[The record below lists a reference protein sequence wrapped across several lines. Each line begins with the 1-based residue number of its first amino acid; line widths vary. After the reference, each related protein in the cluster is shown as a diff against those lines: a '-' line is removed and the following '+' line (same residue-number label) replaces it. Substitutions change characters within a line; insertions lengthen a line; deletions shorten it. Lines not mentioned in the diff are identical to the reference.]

1 MRVITSP
8 RPAITPQSPKEIN
21 KIEAGITR
29 AEIEEYF
36 LYDSINPANRKRR
49 MSRRMA
55 THLRKMVSQSKH
67 ETIAQKALPP
77 GWFEAIHQPMTSTEV
92 KRLRRIAAPS
102 EVGKLEG
109 IPQGP
114 ELAPRER
121 RLLERHREIV
131 AARHEAVMRL
141 VAMEQAKAKGGAN
154 R

>member
-1 MRVITSP
+1 MRSATLP
-8 RPAITPQSPKEIN
+8 RPAITPQSPKEPN

-67 ETIAQKALPP
+67 ANIAKAVLPP
-77 GWFEAIHQPMTSTEV
+77 GWFEVIH
-92 KRLRRIAAPS
+92 RIEAT
-102 EVGKLEG
+102 
-109 IPQGP
+109 P
-114 ELAPRER
+114 ELLTER
-121 RLLERHREIV
+121 TVERHREVV

-141 VAMEQAKAKGGAN
+141 VALEQAKAKGGAN
-154 R
+154 RS

>member
-1 MRVITSP
+1 MRAATLP
-8 RPAITPQSPKEIN
+8 RPAITPQSPKEPN

-67 ETIAQKALPP
+67 ANIAKAVLPP
-77 GWFEAIHQPMTSTEV
+77 GWFEVIH
-92 KRLRRIAAPS
+92 RIEAT
-102 EVGKLEG
+102 
-109 IPQGP
+109 P
-114 ELAPRER
+114 ELLTER
-121 RLLERHREIV
+121 TVERHREVV

-141 VAMEQAKAKGGAN
+141 VALEQAKAKGGAN
-154 R
+154 RA

>member
-1 MRVITSP
+1 MRAATLP
-8 RPAITPQSPKEIN
+8 RPAITPQSPKEPN

-36 LYDSINPANRKRR
+36 LYDSINPSNRKRR

-67 ETIAQKALPP
+67 ANIAKAVLPP
-77 GWFEAIHQPMTSTEV
+77 GWFEVIH
-92 KRLRRIAAPS
+92 RIEAT
-102 EVGKLEG
+102 
-109 IPQGP
+109 P
-114 ELAPRER
+114 ELLTER
-121 RLLERHREIV
+121 TVERHREVV

-141 VAMEQAKAKGGAN
+141 VALEQAKSKAGAN

>member
-1 MRVITSP
+1 LRSATLP
-8 RPAITPQSPKEIN
+8 RPAITPQSPKEPN

-67 ETIAQKALPP
+67 ANIAKAVLPP
-77 GWFEAIHQPMTSTEV
+77 GWFEIIH
-92 KRLRRIAAPS
+92 RIEAT
-102 EVGKLEG
+102 
-109 IPQGP
+109 P
-114 ELAPRER
+114 ELLIER
-121 RLLERHREIV
+121 TVERHREVV

-141 VAMEQAKAKGGAN
+141 VALEQAKSKAGAN

>member
-8 RPAITPQSPKEIN
+8 RPAITPQSQKESN

-67 ETIAQKALPP
+67 ETIAQKVLPP
-77 GWFEAIHQPMTSTEV
+77 GWFEAIHQPV
-92 KRLRRIAAPS
+92 KSS
-102 EVGKLEG
+102 EVSKF
-109 IPQGP
+109 
-114 ELAPRER
+114 
-121 RLLERHREIV
+121 RLLNEPGNERSAERHREIV

-141 VAMEQAKAKGGAN
+141 VAMEQAKAKGGAS

>member
-1 MRVITSP
+1 MIATVSP
-8 RPAITPQSPKEIN
+8 RPSVTPAKEPN

-29 AEIEEYF
+29 AEIVEYF
-36 LYDSINPANRKRR
+36 LYDSIDPSNRKRR
-49 MSRRMA
+49 MSRSMA
-55 THLRKMVSQSKH
+55 KRLADLVSRN
-67 ETIAQKALPP
+67 ENIAEVTLPP

-141 VAMEQAKAKGGAN
+141 VALEQAKAKGGAN

>member
-1 MRVITSP
+1 MIATTAT
-8 RPAITPQSPKEIN
+8 RPAITPQSPKEPN

-67 ETIAQKALPP
+67 VNIAKAVLPP
-77 GWFEAIHQPMTSTEV
+77 GWFEAIH
-92 KRLRRIAAPS
+92 RIEPT
-102 EVGKLEG
+102 
-109 IPQGP
+109 P
-114 ELAPRER
+114 ELLTER
-121 RLLERHREIV
+121 TVERHREVV

-141 VAMEQAKAKGGAN
+141 VALEQAKSKAGAN